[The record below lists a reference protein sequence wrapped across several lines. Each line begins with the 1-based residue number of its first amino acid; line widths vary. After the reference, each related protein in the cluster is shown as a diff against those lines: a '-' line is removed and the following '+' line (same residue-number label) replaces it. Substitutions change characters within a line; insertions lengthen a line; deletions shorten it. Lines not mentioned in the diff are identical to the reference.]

1 MTFGATSHNAP
12 LPIPQSQFL
21 RSHIDWAFPARG
33 ALPGGSQGIS
43 DAHLQ
48 FGDHN
53 GSKKGVRNLPDK
65 GIRQQ
70 RIAGGKTRWVWS
82 QTCGHVIILGA
93 LTLACHLSLASFA
106 LEVVDPM
113 VGSEQTPF
121 GERRVSG
128 PADGCPHGRA
138 VTSIP
143 YLVKVPNATERHDCV
158 EYGFCLSRQIL

>member
-1 MTFGATSHNAP
+1 MVHKVFRMLTLSLAITTAQRKGFGICLKRESDNNG
-12 LPIPQSQFL
+12 LP
-21 RSHIDWAFPARG
+21 AARPVG
-33 ALPGGSQGIS
+33 
-43 DAHLQ
+43 
-48 FGDHN
+48 FGV
-53 GSKKGVRNLPDK
+53 K
-65 GIRQQ
+65 
-70 RIAGGKTRWVWS
+70 
-82 QTCGHVIILGA
+82 HVIILGA

-143 YLVKVPNATERHDCV
+143 YLVKVPNATERRDCV
-158 EYGFCLSRQIL
+158 GYGFCFSRQIYERLVLRATIV